1 MEISESMQ
9 EEQDLSAW
17 EKQLSADGDVLCDL
31 CHGTAM
37 RLVIWWTFQREFGE
51 GQYGSGLNNEMIVS
65 PHTIPIMCCFSSGHI
80 KIPLQLFWQQD
91 QKIKIKEIMRQKYSL
106 VLQS

>member
-1 MEISESMQ
+1 MVM
-9 EEQDLSAW
+9 
-17 EKQLSADGDVLCDL
+17 C
-31 CHGTAM
+31 C
-37 RLVIWWTFQREFGE
+37 VICVMGLQWDWWSDEPSKGSLGE

-91 QKIKIKEIMRQKYSL
+91 QKIKIKKIMRQKYSL